1 MATPT
6 CVLMIA
12 VILARSASDYKTRF
26 TAIWLVIV
34 LVFVLQGEPNIWDAA
49 QARIIKELQKMTII
63 QELIAII
70 ETKNSWGK
78 NELLKELLGL
88 LARHYK

>member
-1 MATPT
+1 
-6 CVLMIA
+6 
-12 VILARSASDYKTRF
+12 
-26 TAIWLVIV
+26 
-34 LVFVLQGEPNIWDAA
+34 
-49 QARIIKELQKMTII
+49 MTII